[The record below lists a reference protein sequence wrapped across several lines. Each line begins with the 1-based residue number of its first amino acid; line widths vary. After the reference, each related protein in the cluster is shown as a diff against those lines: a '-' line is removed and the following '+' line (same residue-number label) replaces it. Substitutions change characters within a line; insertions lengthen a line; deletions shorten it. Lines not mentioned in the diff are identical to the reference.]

1 MVAQVEILSRELAEA
16 KARSAT
22 AEPTSD
28 SPETTPRTPQ
38 SHQPAA

>member
-22 AEPTSD
+22 AEPSSD
-28 SPETTPRTPQ
+28 SPETTPPTPQ
-38 SHQPAA
+38 WRLPAA